1 MKKRMIAILLAIA
14 LTAGLIRAGI
24 SYFGFVSQTIYEEST
39 AHLTEIFHQANQTLY
54 NLVSVNWSRM
64 RMWEPYLSAARNEE
78 DVVAYV
84 EQARGESHFTDFFF
98 ISRNGYY
105 ISLEGQ
111 QGYLNLRDQLADL
124 ILNRQPV
131 VINAVVPDKPEIM
144 VFAIPAAKGSYR
156 GFEYEAIAITFNNSD
171 LVEALKVSAF
181 GGQASTFAALPDGRV
196 VVNNASEDFR
206 SIHNVLALLEQSDRL
221 SEAQFLALQE
231 DFLTGKTGATV
242 FDVEG
247 RPYYLIY
254 EPANFQNWMVL
265 GIVPA
270 NVVNASMNRLQ
281 STTMLVV
288 SAIAVTLAVMVLAL
302 IIQQNRLK
310 LRQKDKEL
318 LARDELFSKLS
329 VNVDDVF
336 LMMDAQKLRV
346 DYVSPNTEKLLGIS
360 DQQVREDAYVL
371 EHVLKEKESTHI
383 LEHLSEI
390 LPGEQKEWDRE
401 YIHQKTGEVR
411 WFHVIAF
418 CSDIRGEKKY
428 ILDLSD
434 RTSDKKI
441 NLALE
446 EAVHAAQNASRAKSA
461 FLSNMS
467 HDIRTPMNAVIG
479 FTVLAKANMDNR
491 ERMSDYL
498 DKILSSSNHLLS
510 LINDVLDMS
519 RIESGKIY
527 LEETAANLSEIFHN
541 MKAIISGQIHAK
553 RLMLRMDVNNVTDED
568 VYCDRTRL
576 NQMLLNL
583 LSNAIKFT
591 PEGGM
596 ITVGIAQLPDAPEGR
611 GSYEIRV
618 KDNGIGMKPEFARRI
633 FEPFEREHTSTVS
646 RIQGTGLGM
655 AITKSIVDL
664 MGGTIEVLTQK
675 EQGTEFII
683 RIALRLQTEQPSTA
697 AALELAGRKALVVSG
712 DAAESGSVS
721 GMLRK
726 LGMRAEP
733 VQSGQAALLRAAEAL
748 DGGEPFEACV
758 IDRWLPDTDGLE
770 LTRQL
775 CGLHRDAPRVILLAS
790 DWSGDE
796 EGAGAAGT
804 AICCAEPVFMS
815 DLRGALLQRTGE
827 AKAVESALPDMQES
841 AHFEGKRLL
850 LVEDNELNREI
861 ALEILGEYGF
871 VLDSAE
877 NGAIA
882 VEKVASSAPGTY
894 DLILMDIQMPVMDG
908 YMATRAIRALQ
919 NPALAQIPILAM
931 TANAFDEDRRIAEKN
946 GMDGFLSKPIQIE
959 EVIRTIRQVFDR
971 S

>member
-14 LTAGLIRAGI
+14 LTVGLIRAGI

-64 RMWEPYLSAARNEE
+64 RMWEPYLAAARGEE

-84 EQARGESHFTDFFF
+84 EQARRESHFTDFFF

-124 ILNRQPV
+124 ILNRQQV

-156 GFEYEAIAITFNNSD
+156 EFEYEAIAITFNNSD

-181 GGQASTFAALPDGRV
+181 GGQASTFAVLPDGRV

-206 SIHNVLALLEQSDRL
+206 SIHNILALLEQSDRL

-247 RPYYLIY
+247 KPYYLIY

-281 STTMLVV
+281 SATMLVV

-336 LMMDAQKLRV
+336 LMMDAKNLRV

-479 FTVLAKANMDNR
+479 FTVLAKANLDNR

-596 ITVGIAQLPDAPEGR
+596 IIVGIAQLPDAPEGR

-618 KDNGIGMKPEFARRI
+618 KDNGIGMKPEFAKRI

-697 AALELAGRKALVVSG
+697 AALVLAGRKALVVSG
-712 DAAESGSVS
+712 DSGVCGSVS

-733 VQSGQAALLRAAEAL
+733 VQSGQAALLRSAEAL

-758 IDRWLPDTDGLE
+758 IDRRLPDTDGLE
-770 LTRQL
+770 LTRQI
-775 CGLHRDAPRVILLAS
+775 CRDHRDAPRVILLAD
-790 DWSGDE
+790 DWSEDKE
-796 EGAGAAGT
+796 KARTAGAA
-804 AICCAEPVFMS
+804 ACCAEPVFMS
-815 DLRGALLQRTGE
+815 DLRSALLQRTGE
-827 AKAVESALPDMQES
+827 AKAAASALPDMQES
-841 AHFEGKRLL
+841 VRFESKRLL